1 MRNDIRQQIGMLVK
15 LQEVE
20 LKMART
26 QLDLSQVEGH
36 TAELDAQLNQ
46 FVSAVESGQALIQE
60 LTKRIRTLESDLQV
74 NQGRIAKSQEKL
86 RSVKTNKEYQSG
98 LKEID
103 DLSAIGSQIE
113 DQILAGM
120 EQVESASAA
129 LSEHQDRLNAQAG
142 RIRAEKESVLQD
154 AEQAR
159 RRLEELRVDA
169 DALEGRISFEA
180 LALYRRVKAKKT
192 NGIAICPVFASVCGG
207 CHVNIPPQM
216 YNELQRVDRLKN
228 CPNCERI
235 IYWDEDQ
242 SRSE

>member
-1 MRNDIRQQIGMLVK
+1 MPSNIRQQISLLVK

-20 LKMART
+20 LSIQRT
-26 QLDLSQVEGH
+26 LLDLSRVEGR
-36 TAELDAQLNQ
+36 TAELDAQLCE
-46 FVSAVESGQALIQE
+46 FETAVESGKAHILE
-60 LTKRIRTLESDLQV
+60 LSKRIRALESDLQTV
-74 NQGRIAKSQEKL
+74 QGRVEKSQEKL

-103 DLSAIGSQIE
+103 DLSAIGSKIE
-113 DQILAGM
+113 DEILAGM
-120 EQVESASAA
+120 EQVEVASASVKD
-129 LSEHQDRLNAQAG
+129 HQARLNAQAG
-142 RIRAEKESVLQD
+142 LIRAEKESVLRD

-159 RRLEELRVDA
+159 RRLEGMRA
-169 DALEGRISFEA
+169 DATALTDRIAAEA
-180 LALYRRVKAKKT
+180 LALYRRVKAKKA
-192 NGIAICPVFASVCGG
+192 NGVAICPVSAEVCGG

-242 SRSE
+242 NRSE

>member
-1 MRNDIRQQIGMLVK
+1 
-15 LQEVE
+15 
-20 LKMART
+20 MART

-60 LTKRIRTLESDLQV
+60 LTKRIRALESDLQV

>member
-1 MRNDIRQQIGMLVK
+1 MRNDIRQQIAMLVK

-20 LKMART
+20 LKMLRT
-26 QLDLSQVEGH
+26 QLDLSQVAGR

-46 FVSAVESGQALIQE
+46 FISAVESGKARIQE
-60 LTKRIRTLESDLQV
+60 LTKHIRTLESDLQV

-120 EQVESASAA
+120 EQVDAASAA
-129 LSEHQDRLNAQAG
+129 VREHQNRLDAQAG
-142 RIRAEKESVLQD
+142 LIRAEKDSVLQA

-159 RRLEELRVDA
+159 RRLEELSADA
-169 DALEGRISFEA
+169 DAMEGRIPAEA
-180 LALYRRVKAKKT
+180 LALYRRVKAKKA
-192 NGIAICPVFASVCGG
+192 NGIAICAVSASVCGG

-242 SRSE
+242 GRSE

>member
-1 MRNDIRQQIGMLVK
+1 MPSHIRQQISLLVK
-15 LQEVE
+15 LQDVE
-20 LKMART
+20 LKIHRT
-26 QLDLSQVEGH
+26 QLELSQVEGR
-36 TAELDAQLNQ
+36 TAELDAQLNR
-46 FVSAVESGQALIQE
+46 FVSAVESGKTHIQE
-60 LTKRIRTLESDLQV
+60 LGKRIRTLESDLQM

-103 DLSAIGSQIE
+103 DLSAIGSKIE
-113 DQILAGM
+113 DEILAGM
-120 EQVESASAA
+120 EQVDAATASVK
-129 LSEHQDRLNAQAG
+129 EHQAQLNAQAG
-142 RIRAEKESVLQD
+142 LIRGKKERVLLE

-159 RRLEELRVDA
+159 RQLEKLTA
-169 DALEGRISFEA
+169 DAAAMGSQIPAEA
-180 LALYRRVKAKKT
+180 LALYRRVKTKKA
-192 NGIAICPVFASVCGG
+192 NGVAICSVSASVCGG

-242 SRSE
+242 SRPE